1 MVNLI
6 NVNAQLGSFVPI
18 MLSNLAIGNQAFLTV
33 YFLCPLKKILSV
45 KTKEARD

>member
-6 NVNAQLGSFVPI
+6 NANAQLGSFVPI

-33 YFLCPLKKILSV
+33 YFLRPLKKILSV
-45 KTKEARD
+45 KSKEARD